1 MKYQEKI
8 YQNIKF
14 PSSLINQL
22 LNNFTNKYKDGQYKL
37 HIEKIENSICGY
49 KNLSSFFYD
58 YDQNHFISKIEYSV
72 LDIPYIK
79 IKYNKQHTDI
89 YMLYSSN
96 YDFNTLIKPLEKYIE
111 LNKTN
116 FK

>member
-1 MKYQEKI
+1 MKYQEKT

-14 PSSLINQL
+14 PGLLINQL
-22 LNNFTNKYKDGQYKL
+22 LSNFINIYRNGQLKL
-37 HIEKIENSICGY
+37 HIEKTKNSICGY
-49 KNLSSFFYD
+49 ESLNSFFKD
-58 YDQNHFISKIEYSV
+58 YDQNHFVSKIEYSV
-72 LDIPYIK
+72 LNIPYIK
-79 IKYNKQHTDI
+79 IEYNKQHTNI

-111 LNKTN
+111 LNKTD

>member
-8 YQNIKF
+8 YRNIKF
-14 PSSLINQL
+14 PSLLINQL
-22 LNNFTNKYKDGQYKL
+22 LDCFTNKYRDGQYKL
-37 HIEKIENSICGY
+37 HIEKTKNSIFSY
-49 KNLSSFFYD
+49 ENLNAFFKE
-58 YDQNHFISKIEYSV
+58 YDQNHFVSKIEYSI

-79 IKYNKQHTDI
+79 IEYNKQHTNI
-89 YMLYSSN
+89 YMLYTSD

>member
-1 MKYQEKI
+1 MKYQEKT

-22 LNNFTNKYKDGQYKL
+22 LESFANKYRDGQYKL
-37 HIEKIENSICGY
+37 HIEKTKNSIFSY
-49 KNLSSFFYD
+49 ENLNSFFKD
-58 YDQNHFISKIEYSV
+58 YDQNHFVSKIEYS
-72 LDIPYIK
+72 ISNISYIK
-79 IKYNKQHTDI
+79 IEYNKQHTNI
-89 YMLYSSN
+89 YMLYISE

-111 LNKTN
+111 LNKTH